1 MSETR
6 DDGLLTKPPFSAI
19 AGLAAP
25 IALSSLLEQLYNMV
39 DSIVAGNFLG
49 ENAVAA
55 VGASFSLCNVL
66 VYAAIGCGIGA
77 GVLAARRYGEGARD
91 EAAAVIWTSVALF
104 ALVGLAIG
112 VTGLPLADLILK
124 ALDTPPEAL
133 GDSCAYLA
141 VYFVGLPALFALNAV
156 TAMFNAI
163 GDSRTPLLLL
173 VISALI
179 NVCGDVASTA
189 ILGMGVPGIAISTV
203 GAEYVAAVV
212 GAAALAQRTRGWRGG
227 KNALDV
233 RLTSPIVRLAV
244 PSVLQQATIAIG
256 LMLVQS
262 VVNSFGTASLAGF
275 SAAMRVENVATVP
288 TIALGSALSSFASQ
302 NLGAGRR
309 DRVEEGYRVSQRA
322 VAVTAI
328 TICIVYQLF
337 CEQVISAFLWV
348 GASEI
353 AMRVGVD
360 YMRFVGWCYA
370 LIGLKNVADG
380 MLRGLGDTRI
390 FTWANIINL
399 GLRVGLAHLLAPT
412 FGISATWWV
421 VPLGWFVNF
430 AVSHAGVVAWRTG
443 KLKLGTDCCRP

>member
-19 AGLAAP
+19 AGLAVP

-77 GVLAARRYGEGARD
+77 GVLAARRYGEGARGK
-91 EAAAVIWTSVALF
+91 ASAVIWTSVAMF
-104 ALVGLAIG
+104 TLVGIVVG
-112 VTGLPLADLILK
+112 VVGLPLADLVLEG
-124 ALDTPPEAL
+124 LGTPAEAL
-133 GDSCAYLA
+133 ADSCAYLA

-156 TAMFNAI
+156 TAMFSAI
-163 GDSRTPLLLL
+163 GDSRTPLALL

-179 NVCGDVASTA
+179 NVCGDVVSTA
-189 ILGMGVPGIAISTV
+189 VLDMGVAGIAISTV
-203 GAEYVAAVV
+203 AAEYVAAVV
-212 GAAALAQRTRGWRGG
+212 GAAILAQRTRGWRSGE
-227 KNALDV
+227 KPLDI
-233 RLTSPIVRLAV
+233 RLAAPIVRLAV
-244 PSVLQQATIAIG
+244 PSVLQQSTIAIG

-322 VAVTAI
+322 VAVTAL

-337 CEQVISAFLWV
+337 CEQVISSFLGA
-348 GASEI
+348 GASET

-399 GLRVGLAHLLAPT
+399 GLRVGLAHMLAPA
-412 FGISATWWV
+412 FGVAATWWV

-430 AVSHAGVVAWRTG
+430 AVSHAGVVAWKAGRLELSA
-443 KLKLGTDCCRP
+443 KC